1 MKTPA
6 THWRAL
12 ADTDGPRVGRQFRQP
27 DLLPR
32 AAPFALVSVIA
43 TAGAL
48 VPHGDLESWPAYLCS
63 AVLLVLCAGG
73 FLLPWERL
81 PGWSPVLMPL
91 LYTVSVLALI
101 LASGAASGI
110 GLVLLVPLIW
120 TVLFH
125 HRWES
130 ACVVAAV
137 VVVQAV
143 SSVAQA
149 SPDVV
154 IARRI
159 VLWTALGGL
168 IAVATH
174 GLRDRIKSSLVANT
188 ALQAE
193 VRELSLAR
201 ERERIAS
208 GLREGVVRKVF
219 DTGLELHGT
228 AAMIGEGPART
239 RLLHCVAE
247 LDDAI
252 QDLRQSVFD
261 LGDSPDAPD
270 APQPPDTPEDP
281 HGAAGPGPAASEEH

>member
-12 ADTDGPRVGRQFRQP
+12 TGAEGPSVGGQFRQP
-27 DLLPR
+27 DLIPR
-32 AAPFALVSVIA
+32 AAPFALVAVVA
-43 TAGAL
+43 AAGAL
-48 VPHGDLESWPAYLCS
+48 VPDGHVESWPAYLVS
-63 AVLLVLCAGG
+63 TALLVSCAGG

-81 PGWSPVLMPL
+81 PRWSPVLVPL
-91 LYTVSVLALI
+91 LHTASVLALV
-101 LASGAASGI
+101 LATGAASGI
-110 GLVLLVPLIW
+110 GLVLLMPLIW
-120 TVLFH
+120 TALFH
-125 HRWES
+125 DRWES
-130 ACVVAAV
+130 VCVVAAV

-149 SPDVV
+149 TPDVV
-154 IARRI
+154 VARRI
-159 VLWTALGGL
+159 VLWSALGGL

-174 GLRDRIKSSLVANT
+174 GLRDRIRSSLVANA

-201 ERERIAS
+201 ERERIAA

-239 RLLHCVAE
+239 RLLRCVTE
-247 LDDAI
+247 LDEAI
-252 QDLRQSVFD
+252 QALRQSVFD
-261 LGDSPDAPD
+261 LGEGPED
-270 APQPPDTPEDP
+270 PEDP
-281 HGAAGPGPAASEEH
+281 HGPGATGPVAPETH

>member
-12 ADTDGPRVGRQFRQP
+12 AGTDGPLVGRQFRQP

-32 AAPFALVSVIA
+32 AAPFALVSVAA
-43 TAGAL
+43 TTGVL
-48 VPHGDLESWPAYLCS
+48 VPDGAVESWPAYLGS
-63 AVLLVLCAGG
+63 VVLLALCAGG
-73 FLLPWERL
+73 FLLPWGRL
-81 PGWSPVLMPL
+81 PSWSPVLMPL
-91 LYTVSVLALI
+91 LCTASVLELI
-101 LASGAASGI
+101 LATGAASGI

-125 HRWES
+125 RRWES
-130 ACVVAAV
+130 ACVVTAV

-149 SPDVV
+149 TPDVV
-154 IARRI
+154 VARRI
-159 VLWTALGGL
+159 VLWSALGAL

-174 GLRDRIKSSLVANT
+174 GLRDRISSSLVSNT

-201 ERERIAS
+201 ERERIAAR
-208 GLREGVVRKVF
+208 LREGVVRKVF

-228 AAMIGEGPART
+228 AAMIGEGAART

-252 QDLRQSVFD
+252 RALRQSVFE
-261 LGDSPDAPD
+261 LGEN
-270 APQPPDTPEDP
+270 PEGPHDP
-281 HGAAGPGPAASEEH
+281 AGAGSAGPAGPAGPAESGEH